1 MKDLMNPCFSP
12 HKKIFFPLTVRG
24 KRIPLTSP
32 GSGCGPSQRVCMW
45 QRVSGTGLNEAS
57 HQSSLS
63 LCHCSLLKD
72 APEMFSDPNFLL
84 FPWCTGCPSA
94 LPGTWEA
101 PLSSSWP
108 CTDSYNELNRG
119 WWALH
124 SHEDPPDGWLLWR
137 RVAEAC
143 FMALCR
149 GL

>member
-1 MKDLMNPCFSP
+1 MNPCFSP
-12 HKKIFFPLTVRG
+12 HKKIFFPLTVSG
-24 KRIPLTSP
+24 KRVFPLTSL
-32 GSGCGPSQRVCMW
+32 GSGCGPSQWVCMW
-45 QRVSGTGLNEAS
+45 QRVSETGLNGAS

-84 FPWCTGCPSA
+84 FPRRTGCPLA

-101 PLSSSWP
+101 PFSSSWP
-108 CTDSYNELNRG
+108 CTDSYSEWNRG
-119 WWALH
+119 WTALH

-143 FMALCR
+143 FMALSR